1 MLDLTPKGRDETG
14 EADGLGP
21 SSRPLRA
28 GNAGEVCADAR
39 LMLLGAHV
47 RGASRR
53 QRLAS
58 WLGKNISRSVADR
71 SRPRPPRRASS
82 AAYTIRA
89 SAAGWSLAPRQWQA
103 RRFSPRSSR
112 RYSARGGA
120 LVVQQA
126 RWRRVRR
133 QQYSASEIKP
143 LARGQATSASDNVS
157 ATVLRYR
164 GHCERPGNSAPI
176 GQNRS
181 TPTAK
186 FTDRHR
192 PKYSTSSDY
201 DSPVETGRAG
211 CDGVCHHHL
220 RGPRWHEA
228 GWAGP
233 GLFALR
239 KRTGV
244 TATAPDFSGTGWRS
258 HRHSYKRAPGW

>member
-39 LMLLGAHV
+39 LVLLGARV

-112 RYSARGGA
+112 RYSARA
-120 LVVQQA
+120 CA
-126 RWRRVRR
+126 RR
-133 QQYSASEIKP
+133 P
-143 LARGQATSASDNVS
+143 TSALASREAAAIFGKRNQAACSWASDKRFRQRLGHGPS
-157 ATVLRYR
+157 LSRPLRATR
-164 GHCERPGNSAPI
+164 
-176 GQNRS
+176 
-181 TPTAK
+181 
-186 FTDRHR
+186 
-192 PKYSTSSDY
+192 
-201 DSPVETGRAG
+201 
-211 CDGVCHHHL
+211 
-220 RGPRWHEA
+220 
-228 GWAGP
+228 
-233 GLFALR
+233 
-239 KRTGV
+239 
-244 TATAPDFSGTGWRS
+244 
-258 HRHSYKRAPGW
+258 